1 MRAHHK
7 LRASNWLVRRCSLGS
22 VLARCQRSITSKHVF
37 WLVGLSIDVYIVEY
51 MLIASVILYIIHQFD
66 KVLALG
72 SFKMADQYISQM
84 TTHSILLLK
93 ALPRVPNQIKCCN
106 NQLLIIQIQ

>member
-7 LRASNWLVRRCSLGS
+7 LRASDWLVRRCSLGS

-37 WLVGLSIDVYIVEY
+37 WLVGVSIDVFIVEY
-51 MLIASVILYIIHQFD
+51 MLIAFVILYIIHPFD

-93 ALPRVPNQIKCCN
+93 ALPRVTNHIKYCIK
-106 NQLLIIQIQ
+106 QLFIIQM

>member
-1 MRAHHK
+1 M
-7 LRASNWLVRRCSLGS
+7 
-22 VLARCQRSITSKHVF
+22 SKIYNIQACPGVF

-51 MLIASVILYIIHQFD
+51 MLIASVILYIIPPFD

-84 TTHSILLLK
+84 ATHSILLLK
-93 ALPRVPNQIKCCN
+93 ALPRVPNHIKCCN
-106 NQLLIIQIQ
+106 KQPFIIQM